1 MRKVNAILSIRG
13 RRDLQ
18 TRSWDIVF
26 EWEDIIAERLGI
38 VIKDKGNYFASS
50 VLQKLHFY
58 KFLAP
63 LFKTNNLYLEF
74 VTDVALTPGRYASP
88 NMIPIIIDFW
98 YEKEDIDKFIEHF
111 KFVPLL
117 FVTNKEVQSLLN
129 AYDCPFKVAHFPL
142 SLPDQYK
149 LTNEC
154 LANKEYE
161 FGFVG
166 RIDKFFMSLVEEY
179 AAKHDDF
186 EYVYSKGISVD
197 REFWTNKGK
206 FLGKDTGR
214 ESYIQFL
221 KKTKITSYS
230 TPGMDTTKKANF
242 NQVTPRLLEML
253 ANGCQVIGHY
263 PNSEDVIWYNLSSI
277 VPNVCDYRTFEKVLD
292 DMREK
297 VFDYN
302 KISEFLSKHY
312 TSNSAQLLFEAL
324 EKNSLLK

>member
-1 MRKVNAILSIRG
+1 MFLRFSI
-13 RRDLQ
+13 
-18 TRSWDIVF
+18 
-26 EWEDIIAERLGI
+26 
-38 VIKDKGNYFASS
+38 
-50 VLQKLHFY
+50 
-58 KFLAP
+58 
-63 LFKTNNLYLEF
+63 
-74 VTDVALTPGRYASP
+74 
-88 NMIPIIIDFW
+88 
-98 YEKEDIDKFIEHF
+98 
-111 KFVPLL
+111 
-117 FVTNKEVQSLLN
+117 
-129 AYDCPFKVAHFPL
+129 
-142 SLPDQYK
+142 
-149 LTNEC
+149 
-154 LANKEYE
+154 
-161 FGFVG
+161 
-166 RIDKFFMSLVEEY
+166 
-179 AAKHDDF
+179 DDF

-324 EKNSLLK
+324 EKYSLLK